1 MNRGRIGASLAR
13 VRVLGLDLGEKRIG
27 LAVSDEDARIAFP
40 AGVLV
45 RKSERQDF
53 AALRKLVEE
62 RGIGRAVV
70 GLPLHMSGRAGP
82 QAEAARA
89 FAVTLAEKAGIPV
102 DTLDERW
109 TSVAAERSLRETGRR
124 TIERHG
130 KGVVDEVAATLLL
143 GAYLER
149 LRNAP
154 KP

>member
-1 MNRGRIGASLAR
+1 M
-13 VRVLGLDLGEKRIG
+13 RVLGLDLGEKRIG
-27 LAVSDEDARIAFP
+27 LAVSDEDGRIAFP

-89 FAVTLAEKAGIPV
+89 FAATLAEKAGIPV

-143 GAYLER
+143 STYLDR
-149 LRNAP
+149 LQNAA

>member
-1 MNRGRIGASLAR
+1 MAR

-62 RGIGRAVV
+62 RDIGRAVV

-89 FAVTLAEKAGIPV
+89 FAATLAEKAGIPV

>member
-1 MNRGRIGASLAR
+1 LAR

-62 RGIGRAVV
+62 RDIGRAVV

-89 FAVTLAEKAGIPV
+89 FAATLAEKAGIPV

>member
-1 MNRGRIGASLAR
+1 M
-13 VRVLGLDLGEKRIG
+13 RVLGLDLGEKRIG
-27 LAVSDEDARIAFP
+27 LAVSDAEARIAFP
-40 AGVLV
+40 AGVLL

-62 RGIGRAVV
+62 REIGRAVV

-89 FAVTLAEKAGIPV
+89 FAAALAERTGIPV

-124 TIERHG
+124 TIERRG

-143 GAYLER
+143 STYLER
-149 LRNAP
+149 LQRAA

>member
-1 MNRGRIGASLAR
+1 
-13 VRVLGLDLGEKRIG
+13 
-27 LAVSDEDARIAFP
+27 
-40 AGVLV
+40 
-45 RKSERQDF
+45 
-53 AALRKLVEE
+53 
-62 RGIGRAVV
+62 
-70 GLPLHMSGRAGP
+70 MSGRAGP

-89 FAVTLAEKAGIPV
+89 FAATLAQKAGIPV

-143 GAYLER
+143 STYLER
-149 LRNAP
+149 MQNAA

>member
-1 MNRGRIGASLAR
+1 LAR

-89 FAVTLAEKAGIPV
+89 FAATLAEKAGIPV

-149 LRNAP
+149 LQNAP

>member
-1 MNRGRIGASLAR
+1 LAR

-89 FAVTLAEKAGIPV
+89 FAATLAEKAGIPV

>member
-1 MNRGRIGASLAR
+1 LAR

-89 FAVTLAEKAGIPV
+89 FAAMLAEKAGIPV

-149 LRNAP
+149 MQNAA

>member
-1 MNRGRIGASLAR
+1 VPRGYHPRVRTLALDYGERRIGVA
-13 VRVLGLDLGEKRIG
+13 I
-27 LAVSDEDARIAFP
+27 SDPSGVIATPLETITTPRGDADALARIAELVKTREV
-40 AGVLV
+40 GQIVL
-45 RKSERQDF
+45 
-53 AALRKLVEE
+53 
-62 RGIGRAVV
+62 

-89 FAVTLAEKAGIPV
+89 FAATLAEKAGIPV

-149 LRNAP
+149 MRNAA

>member
-1 MNRGRIGASLAR
+1 M
-13 VRVLGLDLGEKRIG
+13 RVLGLDLGEKRIG

>member
-1 MNRGRIGASLAR
+1 M
-13 VRVLGLDLGEKRIG
+13 RVLGIDLGEKRIG

-45 RKSERQDF
+45 RKNERHDF

-89 FAVTLAEKAGIPV
+89 FAVMLAEKAGIPV

-149 LRNAP
+149 LRNAA

>member
-1 MNRGRIGASLAR
+1 MAR

>member
-1 MNRGRIGASLAR
+1 M
-13 VRVLGLDLGEKRIG
+13 RVLGIDLGEKRIG

-45 RKSERQDF
+45 RRNERQDF
-53 AALRKLVEE
+53 AALRELVEK

-89 FAVTLAEKAGIPV
+89 FAAALAEQAGIPV

-109 TSVAAERSLRETGRR
+109 TSVAAERSLRESGRR
-124 TIERHG
+124 TIEKHG

-149 LRNAP
+149 MQNAA

>member
-1 MNRGRIGASLAR
+1 M
-13 VRVLGLDLGEKRIG
+13 RVLGLDLGEKRIG

-89 FAVTLAEKAGIPV
+89 FAATLAEKAGIPV